1 MKKIYLYTMFAAAFL
16 ASCSDFE
23 PDYSNLSDKNIRFRV
38 TSGTDSRACATD
50 STQALEQPLIA
61 TTSDGSTLYLHPMVQ
76 SIERMEQLQRE
87 AAASYTNPKGILKED
102 AGQEKESRAA
112 LTTENLT
119 AFGLLAYRHASNS
132 AITTPDFMYNVQVS
146 KSGGT
151 WLTNPEYEWPD
162 NGDKLDFY
170 AYAPYNGAGISLSS
184 SSTTGEPTINF
195 TMQTAAANQIDLITA
210 KAVDRDNTN
219 ASSGVSL
226 TFAHALT
233 TVKFVKDAN
242 LTGTISSITI
252 KGLYTTGTLT
262 IGGSWSFTGAA
273 TNFSPAENT
282 SYMMIPQTFGSS
294 ASLEVTYV
302 EGSKTQKLVYSL
314 NEVTWQA
321 GQTITYTISSD
332 GRTAEVNTAKIG
344 DFVFSDGTW
353 GSLAANP
360 GKTPVAI
367 IFLNVTTVTDQRAG
381 YTHGYAMALKNVHS
395 SGSTVGTYTWGNYGT
410 DVSGIPNIST
420 DTWKSRRADLE
431 GRTNT
436 SFINTSSYPAGY
448 AAKTTFAS
456 QVAAPS
462 GTSGWFLPSSG
473 QWYYILVNLGGMS
486 ATPGNAWGWSS
497 ASSTAASNLNS
508 KLSKVGSGNYDAFS
522 NSNEYY
528 WSSSENS
535 SSDAYG
541 AYFYSGG
548 NMDFADYGNKSYTYR
563 VRAVLAF

>member
-16 ASCSDFE
+16 ASCNSDYEHSNLLDKRIMFKVADVSASEVAEASVEGRAAGCVNKVIQAE
-23 PDYSNLSDKNIRFRV
+23 PDGDK
-38 TSGTDSRACATD
+38 
-50 STQALEQPLIA
+50 PM
-61 TTSDGSTLYLHPMVQ
+61 YLQ
-76 SIERMEQLQRE
+76 SYVEP
-87 AAASYTNPKGILKED
+87 AASYTNPKGILKED

-195 TMQTAAANQIDLITA
+195 TMQTAADNQIDLITA

-262 IGGSWSFTGAA
+262 IGGSWSLTGTA

-332 GRTAEVNTAKIG
+332 GGTAEVNTAEIG

-353 GSLAANP
+353 GSLAANL

-395 SGSTVGTYTWGNYGT
+395 SGSTVGTYTWGSTST
-410 DVSGIPNIST
+410 DVSGIPNISS

-448 AAKTTFAS
+448 AAMTTFAS

-486 ATPGNAWGWSS
+486 ATPGNAWGWSN
-497 ASSTAASNLNS
+497 ASSTAATNLNN
-508 KLSKVGSGNYDAFS
+508 KINVTGSGNYDAFS
-522 NSNEYY
+522 NSGEDY
-528 WSSSENS
+528 WSSSEYS
-535 SSDAYG
+535 SSNAYNAG
-541 AYFYSGG
+541 IDSSG
-548 NMDFADYGNKSYTYR
+548 NMHFAGNDNKSSTNR

>member
-16 ASCSDFE
+16 ASCNSDYEHSSLLDKRIMFKVADVSASEVAEASVEGRAAVGLHEGWQHVIKAEACGDKPMYLQSYVE
-23 PDYSNLSDKNIRFRV
+23 P
-38 TSGTDSRACATD
+38 
-50 STQALEQPLIA
+50 
-61 TTSDGSTLYLHPMVQ
+61 
-76 SIERMEQLQRE
+76 
-87 AAASYTNPKGILKED
+87 AASYTNPKGILKED

-195 TMQTAAANQIDLITA
+195 TMQTAADNQIDLITA

-226 TFAHALT
+226 TFGHALT

-332 GRTAEVNTAKIG
+332 GGTAEVNTAEIG

-367 IFLNVTTVTDQRAG
+367 IFLKVTTVTDQRAG

-395 SGSTVGTYTWGNYGT
+395 GSTVGTYKWANSDG
-410 DVSGIPNIST
+410 DVSGIPNIS
-420 DTWKSRRADLE
+420 DATWKSRRADLE

-486 ATPGNAWGWSS
+486 ATPGNAWGWSNM
-497 ASSTAASNLNS
+497 SSTAASNLNS
-508 KLSKVGSGNYDAFS
+508 KLSKVGSGNYDSFS

-528 WSSSENS
+528 WSSGECS
-535 SSDAYG
+535 SSYAYDAY
-541 AYFYSGG
+541 FNSGG
-548 NMDFADYGNKSYTYR
+548 GMCFAGINYKSYSIR

>member
-1 MKKIYLYTMFAAAFL
+1 MFAAALL
-16 ASCSDFE
+16 ASCNSE
-23 PDYSNLSDKNIRFRV
+23 YDYSNLSDKNITFKVDDV
-38 TSGTDSRACATD
+38 TASVYNNVAGRAAVESREGWQHVIQAEACGD
-50 STQALEQPLIA
+50 KPM
-61 TTSDGSTLYLHPMVQ
+61 YLQ
-76 SIERMEQLQRE
+76 SYVE

-195 TMQTAAANQIDLITA
+195 TMQTAADNQIDLITA

-219 ASSGVSL
+219 AASGVSL
-226 TFAHALT
+226 TFGHALT

-332 GRTAEVNTAKIG
+332 GGTAEVNTAEIG

-395 SGSTVGTYTWGNYGT
+395 RGSTVGTYKWANSST
-410 DVSGIPNIST
+410 DESNLPNIS
-420 DTWKSRRADLE
+420 DATWKSRRADLE

-436 SFINTSSYPAGY
+436 SFISTSSYPAGY
-448 AAKTTFAS
+448 AAKTTYAS

-486 ATPGNAWGWSS
+486 ATPGNAWGWSNM
-497 ASSTAASNLNS
+497 SSTAASNLNS
-508 KLSKVGSGNYDAFS
+508 KLSVVGSGNYDSFS
-522 NSNEYY
+522 NSSEYY
-528 WSSSENS
+528 WSSSEAS
-535 SSDAYG
+535 SSYAYS
-541 AYFYSGG
+541 ARFYSDG
-548 NMDFADYGNKSYTYR
+548 NMAFASNYDKSNTYR

>member
-1 MKKIYLYTMFAAAFL
+1 MKKVYLYTMFAAAFL
-16 ASCSDFE
+16 ASCNSDY
-23 PDYSNLSDKNIRFRV
+23 DYSNLLDKRIMFKV
-38 TSGTDSRACATD
+38 ADVSASEVAEASVEGRAAVGLREGWQHVIKAEACGD
-50 STQALEQPLIA
+50 KPM
-61 TTSDGSTLYLHPMVQ
+61 YLHSYV
-76 SIERMEQLQRE
+76 ET
-87 AAASYTNPKGILKED
+87 AASYTNPKGILKED

-195 TMQTAAANQIDLITA
+195 TMQTAADNQIDLITA

-233 TVKFVKDAN
+233 TVKFVKAAN

-332 GRTAEVNTAKIG
+332 GGTAEVNTAEIG

-395 SGSTVGTYTWGNYGT
+395 SGSTVGTYKWANSST
-410 DVSGIPNIST
+410 DESNLPNIS
-420 DTWKSRRADLE
+420 DATWKSRRADLE
-431 GRTNT
+431 GLTNT
-436 SFINTSSYPAGY
+436 SFISTSSYPAGY
-448 AAKTTFAS
+448 AAMTTFAS

-486 ATPGNAWGWSS
+486 ATPGNAWGWSN
-497 ASSTAASNLNS
+497 ASSTAATNLNN
-508 KLSKVGSGNYDAFS
+508 KINVTGSGNYDAFS
-522 NSNEYY
+522 NSYEYY
-528 WSSSENS
+528 WSSSEHG

-541 AYFYSGG
+541 AYFLSNGSMY
-548 NMDFADYGNKSYTYR
+548 FANLYNKSNAGR

>member
-1 MKKIYLYTMFAAAFL
+1 MNARNVLNMLAMMFVVGGMTSCNSDYEHGNLLDKRIMFKVADVSASEVAEASVEGRAAG
-16 ASCSDFE
+16 SVNKVIQTE
-23 PDYSNLSDKNIRFRV
+23 PDGYK
-38 TSGTDSRACATD
+38 
-50 STQALEQPLIA
+50 PM
-61 TTSDGSTLYLHPMVQ
+61 YLHSYVEP
-76 SIERMEQLQRE
+76 
-87 AAASYTNPKGILKED
+87 AASYTNPKGILKED

-195 TMQTAAANQIDLITA
+195 TMQTAADNQIDLITA

-219 ASSGVSL
+219 AASGVSL

-332 GRTAEVNTAKIG
+332 GGTAEVNTAEIG

-395 SGSTVGTYTWGNYGT
+395 SGSTVGTYKWANSNS

-431 GRTNT
+431 GLTNT

-486 ATPGNAWGWSS
+486 ATPGNAWGWSN
-497 ASSTAASNLNS
+497 ASSTAATNLNN
-508 KLSKVGSGNYDAFS
+508 KINVTGSGNYDAFS
-522 NSNEYY
+522 NSYEYY
-528 WSSSENS
+528 WSSSEYS
-535 SSDAYG
+535 SSDAYY
-541 AYFYSGG
+541 ASFDSDG
-548 NMDFADYGNKSYTYR
+548 NMGFAYHGSKSNARR
-563 VRAVLAF
+563 VRPVLAF